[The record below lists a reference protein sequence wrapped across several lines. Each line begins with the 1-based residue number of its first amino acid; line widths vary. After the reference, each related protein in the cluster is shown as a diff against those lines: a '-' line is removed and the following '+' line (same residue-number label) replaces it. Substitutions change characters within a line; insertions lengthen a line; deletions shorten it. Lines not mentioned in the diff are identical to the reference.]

1 MAQSPRSHLLRL
13 GRRSI
18 ENQVYLITA
27 ATYQRK
33 PYFLDFELA
42 RSLILTLRREQE
54 MQRAQTLAFVVMP
67 DHLHWLL
74 SLGASPS
81 LQAIVGGVKS
91 MVAHKARRTIWQKGF
106 HDRAIR
112 REEDLAAVARYLVF
126 NPVRAGLVDRVGLYP
141 HWDAVWLS
149 SPPAW

>member
-1 MAQSPRSHLLRL
+1 MVQLPRSHLLRM

-27 ATYQRK
+27 TAHQRE
-33 PYFLDFELA
+33 PYFLDFVLA
-42 RSLILTLRREQE
+42 RSLILTLRREQDL
-54 MQRAQTLAFVVMP
+54 QRAQTLAFVVMP

-74 SLGASPS
+74 SLGASQS
-81 LQAIVGGVKS
+81 LQAVVGGVKS
-91 MVAHKARRTIWQKGF
+91 VVAHKAGQTIWQKGF

-149 SPPAW
+149 